1 MKTLFKTLALLG
13 TAAFA
18 TSAWA
23 QKEQWLQY
31 HTSREGRGY
40 RWLEL
45 TTTAP
50 ANVALPKFNSKA
62 YFAHW
67 ETPMDQGK
75 GRWLAI
81 DRSRSS
87 GPYDKL
93 YIDMKGDGKLD
104 GPPVGIWRSDT
115 YSSYFEPAKVV
126 FKGEDGPIT
135 YHLVLRTMQYEGE
148 REPRALASS
157 GGFYSGQVDFG
168 GKKKNVQLIDANV
181 NGTFSDM
188 PFDADRIQ
196 VDGDKAG
203 ERYIGK
209 LLEVEGSFYRI
220 EIARDGAFIKVQKAE
235 NVALGKVRVPDSVS
249 QFVAW
254 GENGQ
259 FYRKPLKGELTL
271 PTGNYRGQEWLIERK
286 DAKGALWN
294 LSGYFN
300 DEFAFEVTEGRTA
313 TLEMGEPIRAELNA
327 REDGSN
333 IGFNLSFVGR
343 AGESIQI
350 MKGSERPPGPKLALA
365 SVDGTFRVTNTFEFG

>member
-1 MKTLFKTLALLG
+1 MRTLFKSLALVAMAL
-13 TAAFA
+13 A
-18 TSAWA
+18 TSAYA

-31 HTSREGRGY
+31 HTTREGRGY

-50 ANVALPKFNSKA
+50 TNLSLPKFKA
-62 YFAHW
+62 KPYFARW
-67 ETPMDQGK
+67 VSPLEPTK
-75 GRWLAI
+75 ERWLAF
-81 DRSRSS
+81 DRSRNA
-87 GPYDKL
+87 GPFDKL
-93 YIDMKGDGKLD
+93 YIDAKGDGKLD
-104 GPPVGIWRSDT
+104 GPAIGTWRSDP

-135 YHLVLRTMQYEGE
+135 YHLVVRAMQYEGE

-168 GKKKNVQLIDANV
+168 GKKKTIELIDANV
-181 NGTFSDM
+181 NGTFNDL

-196 VDGDKAG
+196 VEGDKSG

-209 LLEVEGSFYRI
+209 LLEVDNAFYRI

-235 NVALGKVRVPDSVS
+235 NVVLGKVRVPDTLS

-271 PTGNYRGQEWLIERK
+271 PAGNYRAQEWTIERK
-286 DAKGALWN
+286 DSKGAQWN
-294 LSGYFN
+294 LSGSFGE
-300 DEFAFEVTEGRTA
+300 DLAFEVAEGKTA
-313 TLEMGEPIRAELNA
+313 TLEMAEPIRVEMTA
-327 REDGSN
+327 RDMTNQIS
-333 IGFNLSFVGR
+333 FNLSFVGR

-350 MKGSERPPGPKLALA
+350 MKGSERPPGPKLLLA
-365 SVDGTFRVTNTFEFG
+365 GLDGSYRVTNTFEFG